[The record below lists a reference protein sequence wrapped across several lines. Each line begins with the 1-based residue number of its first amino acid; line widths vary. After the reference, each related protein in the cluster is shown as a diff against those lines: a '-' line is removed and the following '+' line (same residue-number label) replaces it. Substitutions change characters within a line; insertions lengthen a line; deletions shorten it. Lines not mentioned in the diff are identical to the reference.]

1 MTTPLSPLPSDPNAA
16 AHADTSG
23 APAESVG
30 PPTHAAS
37 PADEPASALPS
48 DQAAIAPD
56 PDSEP
61 ETETELKTAQAD
73 AKAESKDESKAES
86 KDDATADPA
95 PLPATDAIGK
105 PLPTEAQ
112 KAEKADKAEKGGKHK
127 DSKKEKAEKAAH
139 AKKKEPVKEKEK
151 DKFPPLSTLV
161 EVACAYV
168 ERLFAAKLSQ
178 KMVFHDLKHTQLVV
192 KAARRLAYDQQFSP
206 ADTEALLLAAY
217 FHDTGYTQRYVGH
230 EAVSADLATAFLR
243 DQNYPADRIEQI
255 QQLILATEF
264 ETESRGLLADTLVD
278 ADMSGMGREE
288 FAAAGER
295 LRLEW
300 EMHLPDRTFST
311 PDWVQYQLDYL
322 NEHDFRTPA
331 ARLRYGPGRKENIEV
346 QEKTMQKLRKKEKKK
361 EKDSRDTMAQP
372 KRGIETMFRN
382 IYSTH
387 TSLSSMADQKAN
399 MMIQLNTLLISALI
413 TYLAARSTTSGIAM
427 LQNPIVAVPGGLL
440 LATALGSVVTAILSA
455 QPEITSF
462 RLNSKVKP
470 TANRRVNLLFFG
482 NFVKLPLEE
491 FQEGMR
497 DLMRQK
503 DALYMNMT
511 TDIYYLGDVLN
522 KKYRLLKISYTVFM
536 VGIIL
541 VVFSFVISI
550 LYKGH
555 L

>member
-1 MTTPLSPLPSDPNAA
+1 VTTPPLPPDDDDTAPDTTGAA
-16 AHADTSG
+16 AQPVS
-23 APAESVG
+23 
-30 PPTHAAS
+30 PPTEAAT
-37 PADEPASALPS
+37 PANKAASALPP
-48 DQAAIAPD
+48 DQPTSSPD
-56 PDSEP
+56 ADSEP
-61 ETETELKTAQAD
+61 ETQAQLD
-73 AKAESKDESKAES
+73 SGTTSD
-86 KDDATADPA
+86 TPVTLPA
-95 PLPATDAIGK
+95 PPPTTDAIGK
-105 PLPTEAQ
+105 PLPSALPMVGAAGET
-112 KAEKADKAEKGGKHK
+112 AEKGKKHK
-127 DSKKEKAEKAAH
+127 KGKKGKPEKVKAA
-139 AKKKEPVKEKEK
+139 PEKEK
-151 DKFPPLSTLV
+151 LPPLSTLV

-168 ERLFAAKLSQ
+168 ERLFAAKLPS

-192 KAARRLAYDQQFSP
+192 KAARRLANDQQLS
-206 ADTEALLLAAY
+206 ATDTEALLLAAY

-230 EAVSADLATAFLR
+230 EAVSADLAAAFLR
-243 DQNYPADRIEQI
+243 DQNYPPEGIERVKDM
-255 QQLILATEF
+255 ILATEF
-264 ETESRGLLADTLVD
+264 ESDSRGPLADLLVD

-300 EMHLPDRTFST
+300 EMYLVDRSFST

-322 NEHDFRTPA
+322 NDHNFRTAA
-331 ARLRYGPGRKENIEV
+331 ARARYGPGRQENIEV
-346 QEKTMQKLRKKEKKK
+346 QEKLIQKLRKKEKKK
-361 EKDSRDTMAQP
+361 EKDSRDTLAQP
-372 KRGIETMFRN
+372 KRGIETMFHN

-387 TSLSSMADQKAN
+387 TSLSGMADQKAN

-470 TANRRVNLLFFG
+470 TANRRINLLFFG